1 MGRFP
6 GQCLELVPLEHSGD
20 RPVPQEA
27 PMVGQ
32 WVAFLL
38 LPPNFPSAA
47 AALQRGP
54 DPERGAFLTEGSR
67 QLLFIESSSAG
78 RTLH

>member
-1 MGRFP
+1 
-6 GQCLELVPLEHSGD
+6 
-20 RPVPQEA
+20 
-27 PMVGQ
+27 MVGQ